1 MGHAA
6 SAAGGCSSVG
16 SWLCVGAFSLPP
28 GHTLTLILIIKEG
41 ALALERVADHHAFP
55 PAFLLRYEFL
65 EYGSSRRLSTFLP
78 PVRPP
83 WQKWVVAQAQQ
94 LCWRLVAR
102 CRWPLGHRVFLMHAM
117 RRGAHAGAVRG
128 GPWAPLPFSQ
138 FL

>member
-1 MGHAA
+1 MTEHRQTKEGNWNLPNVVEYEVGHEEHVFDVDRHYTRTHEITSVSFVYVVTLFVICISPFAPV
-6 SAAGGCSSVG
+6 SVG
-16 SWLCVGAFSLPP
+16 LG
-28 GHTLTLILIIKEG
+28 
-41 ALALERVADHHAFP
+41 
-55 PAFLLRYEFL
+55 
-65 EYGSSRRLSTFLP
+65 
-78 PVRPP
+78 
-83 WQKWVVAQAQQ
+83 QKWVVAQAQQ